1 MEEWVLEK
9 ESEWEWEWEGERVI
23 GREKVKEYLGRGRD
37 KYEGTKKERGKM
49 NLERKNE
56 IVRETDKEE
65 WKSGWIFRRYQ
76 HRNIQYR

>member
-1 MEEWVLEK
+1 
-9 ESEWEWEWEGERVI
+9 
-23 GREKVKEYLGRGRD
+23 VKEYLGRGRD

-65 WKSGWIFRRYQ
+65 
-76 HRNIQYR
+76 